1 MQSVIRSLRP
11 WKSVRGVLEVG
22 IVNEEERRVHSRS
35 RLINTWTRAW
45 KTRRL
50 ETEYSN
56 TSLTGF
62 TCSSASCSS
71 QDGSRTARGDRGRC
85 DKSYDMDGYKV
96 WFSPPGFE
104 PFMPN
109 STFRLPGSSR
119 RTRRFYLSSPDC
131 CVRSFSWAVCLDEYA
146 HEKPRVDV

>member
-35 RLINTWTRAW
+35 RLINTRTRAW

-96 WFSPPGFE
+96 WFSPPG
-104 PFMPN
+104 
-109 STFRLPGSSR
+109 SSR
-119 RTRRFYLSSPDC
+119 SCRIPRLGCRALRGELGAFIFLPQTVASVRFLGRCVWMSMRTKSP
-131 CVRSFSWAVCLDEYA
+131 V
-146 HEKPRVDV
+146 